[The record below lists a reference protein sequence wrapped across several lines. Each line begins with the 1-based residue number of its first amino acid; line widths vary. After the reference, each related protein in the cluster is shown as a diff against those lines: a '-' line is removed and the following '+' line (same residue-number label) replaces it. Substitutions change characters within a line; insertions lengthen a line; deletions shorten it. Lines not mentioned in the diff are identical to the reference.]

1 MDKAYSGKRPL
12 PALIM
17 QLYRTQAQLYETHFG
32 MSQSRLNLLR
42 ELGQAGEI
50 SQAELVQLLDMEG
63 TLVTR
68 FVKDMEAAGLL
79 TRRRDP
85 RDNRFT
91 LVTLTPTGQG
101 LAQRMAAFTHTLEAQ
116 LLEGFEEEAVTII
129 REGMDQLQENYS
141 HLTSADDL
149 QEYIW
154 A

>member
-1 MDKAYSGKRPL
+1 MDKEHSGKWPL

-17 QLYRTQAQLYETHFG
+17 HLYRAQAQLYERHFG

-85 RDNRFT
+85 HDNRFT
-91 LVTLTPTGQG
+91 LVTLSPTGQD

-116 LLEGFEEEAVTII
+116 LLEGFGEEAVTII
-129 REGMDQLQENYS
+129 REGIEQIQENTRTL
-141 HLTSADDL
+141 H
-149 QEYIW
+149 
-154 A
+154 